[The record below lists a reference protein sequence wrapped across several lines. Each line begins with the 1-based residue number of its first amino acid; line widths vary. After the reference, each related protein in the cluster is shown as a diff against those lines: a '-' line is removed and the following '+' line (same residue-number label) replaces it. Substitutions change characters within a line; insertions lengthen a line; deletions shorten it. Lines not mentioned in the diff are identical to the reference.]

1 MVNVNKNIVPG
12 KKAPV
17 RRPRNT
23 ALNSSKKPV
32 SVTHGET
39 HATEQNPF
47 KARLNCSRNLNCS
60 VTGDITSDVYDKL
73 YTRDDDPQK
82 IADMLGC
89 TVEDVTEIDAET
101 ENLGYGK
108 TVGHLIAKPEYEEE
122 LSQNGI
128 EILSILEDGTVGMLV
143 GNGFHTVETDL
154 EQVLDRVGEDLD
166 NSLDATNDSSKDLN
180 SSADACADDSAKNDT
195 DLDSGCDSDKKDMN
209 SELNCSEDE
218 ADDVKIITESGNEV
232 SLSDIKII
240 QDPNTNEISLFI
252 KEDED
257 EEIPE
262 GFTVIATATQA
273 ALPAADES
281 VCPECGQDPCVCEG
295 GSEGAAEDF
304 DSSKKKTV

>member
-1 MVNVNKNIVPG
+1 MVNVNKNIVLC

-17 RRPRNT
+17 RRPCNT
-23 ALNSSKKPV
+23 ALNSSK
-32 SVTHGET
+32 
-39 HATEQNPF
+39 NPF
-47 KARLNCSRNLNCS
+47 KARRNCSRNLNCS
-60 VTGDITSDVYDKL
+60 ITGNITSDVYDKL

-89 TVEDVTEIDAET
+89 TVEDVTELDAEI

-122 LSQNGI
+122 LFKNGI
-128 EILSILEDGTVGMLV
+128 EFLSILEDGTVGMLV
-143 GNGFHTVETDL
+143 GDGFHTVVTDL

-166 NSLDATNDSSKDLN
+166 F
-180 SSADACADDSAKNDT
+180 
-195 DLDSGCDSDKKDMN
+195 DSGCDSDKKDMN

-218 ADDVKIITESGNEV
+218 ADDVQIITESGNEV

-262 GFTVIATATQA
+262 GFIVIATATRA

-281 VCPECGQDPCVCEG
+281 VCP
-295 GSEGAAEDF
+295 
-304 DSSKKKTV
+304 